1 MEKKKAMGNFMARY
15 LLPGIIL
22 QSVLIGGGYATGREI
37 VEYGAKYG
45 SMGWLSGLASFIGF
59 SVMAILSFEMI
70 RLFRLYDFKSL
81 LKSLIGPFYRLFD
94 IAYVMLML
102 IIIAVMSSA
111 TGAIVE
117 QMTGLNYWVGVSVI
131 TVVVG
136 ILNFYGEKL
145 IACFESVGTILL
157 YIGYIGFSAL
167 VITHGGDNISRVMAT
182 GDTSFTPDVTA
193 LTALWTGILYVGY
206 NLVVFPASFFT
217 IRSQTNTKQS
227 VISGLIAGLLMII
240 PWFMTYF
247 SIMAFYPNEA
257 VLAAPVPWLMMMTTD
272 NAPSWLL
279 LFFGLVMGWTLIE
292 TATGMIHAMLG
303 RIDKGLADSGRS
315 SLSRSRKAV
324 FTVIIL
330 AASAVL
336 AKFGIITLIAQGY
349 NALSYAI
356 IVLLLVPLM
365 TVGLYKILKKE
376 REIHRK
382 DTVDVKEE
390 VTLDAHSA

>member
-1 MEKKKAMGNFMARY
+1 MEKGSSFGKAMSRY
-15 LLPGIIL
+15 VLPGIIL

-45 SMGWLSGLASFIGF
+45 AMGWLSGFASFIGF
-59 SVMAILSFEMI
+59 SLMAILSFEMV
-70 RLFRLYDFKSL
+70 RLFKLYDFKSL

-94 IAYVMLML
+94 VVYIMLML

-136 ILNFYGEKL
+136 ILNFYGEKI
-145 IACFESVGTILL
+145 IACFESVGTVLL
-157 YIGYIGFSAL
+157 YIGYISFSAL
-167 VITHGGDNISRVMAT
+167 VISQGSGHISQVMNT
-182 GDTSFTPDVTA
+182 GDISFTPDVTV
-193 LTALWTGILYVGY
+193 LSALWTGILYVGY

-217 IRSQTNTKQS
+217 IKEQTNTRQS
-227 VISGLIAGLLMII
+227 VIGGLIAGLLMTI

-247 SIMAFYPNEA
+247 AIMAFYPDTS
-257 VLAAPVPWLMMMTTD
+257 VLAAPVPWLVMMTAD
-272 NAPSWLL
+272 KAPSWLF

-303 RIDKGLADSGRS
+303 RIDKGLADSGRPAMA
-315 SLSRSRKAV
+315 RSRRAV
-324 FTVIIL
+324 LTIAIL

-336 AKFGIITLIAQGY
+336 AKFGIIDLIAKGY

-356 IVLLLVPLM
+356 IVLLLVPLL
-365 TVGLYKILKKE
+365 TVGLYKIVKKE
-376 REIHRK
+376 RGIRK
-382 DTVDVKEE
+382 SEETVETEE
-390 VTLDAHSA
+390 PSVAVHM

>member
-1 MEKKKAMGNFMARY
+1 MEKGSSFGKAMSRY
-15 LLPGIIL
+15 VLPGIIL

-45 SMGWLSGLASFIGF
+45 AMGWLSGFASFIGF
-59 SVMAILSFEMI
+59 SLMAILSFEMV
-70 RLFRLYDFKSL
+70 RLFKLYDFKSL

-94 IAYVMLML
+94 VVYIMLML

-136 ILNFYGEKL
+136 ILNFYGEKI
-145 IACFESVGTILL
+145 IACFESVGTVLL
-157 YIGYIGFSAL
+157 YIGYISFSAL
-167 VITHGGDNISRVMAT
+167 VISQGSGHISQVMNT
-182 GDTSFTPDVTA
+182 GDISFTPDVTV
-193 LTALWTGILYVGY
+193 LSALWTGILYVGY

-217 IRSQTNTKQS
+217 IKEQTNTRQS
-227 VISGLIAGLLMII
+227 VIGGLIAGLLMTI

-247 SIMAFYPNEA
+247 AIMAFYPDTS
-257 VLAAPVPWLMMMTTD
+257 VLAAPVPWLVMMAAD
-272 NAPSWLL
+272 KAPSWLF

-303 RIDKGLADSGRS
+303 RIDKGLADSGRPAMA
-315 SLSRSRKAV
+315 RSRRAV
-324 FTVIIL
+324 LTIAIL

-336 AKFGIITLIAQGY
+336 AKFGIIDLIAKGY

-356 IVLLLVPLM
+356 IVLLLVPLL
-365 TVGLYKILKKE
+365 TVGLYKIVKKE
-376 REIHRK
+376 REIRK
-382 DTVDVKEE
+382 SEETVETEE
-390 VTLDAHSA
+390 PSVAVHM

>member
-1 MEKKKAMGNFMARY
+1 MEKGSSFGKAMSRY
-15 LLPGIIL
+15 VLPGIIL

-37 VEYGAKYG
+37 VEYRAKYG
-45 SMGWLSGLASFIGF
+45 AMGWLSGFASFIGF
-59 SVMAILSFEMI
+59 SLMAILSFEMV
-70 RLFRLYDFKSL
+70 RLFKLYDFKSL

-94 IAYVMLML
+94 VVYIMLML

-136 ILNFYGEKL
+136 ILNFYGEKI
-145 IACFESVGTILL
+145 IACFESVGTVLL
-157 YIGYIGFSAL
+157 YIGYISFSAL
-167 VITHGGDNISRVMAT
+167 VISQGSGHISQVMNT
-182 GDTSFTPDVTA
+182 GDISFTPDVTV
-193 LTALWTGILYVGY
+193 LSALWTGILYVGY

-217 IRSQTNTKQS
+217 IKEQTNTRQS
-227 VISGLIAGLLMII
+227 VIGGLIAGLLMTI

-247 SIMAFYPNEA
+247 AIMAFYPDTS
-257 VLAAPVPWLMMMTTD
+257 VLAAPVPWLVMMTAD
-272 NAPSWLL
+272 KAPSWLF

-303 RIDKGLADSGRS
+303 RIDKGLADSGRPAMA
-315 SLSRSRKAV
+315 RSRRAV
-324 FTVIIL
+324 LTIAIL

-336 AKFGIITLIAQGY
+336 AKFGIIDLIAKGY

-356 IVLLLVPLM
+356 IVLLLVPLL
-365 TVGLYKILKKE
+365 TVGLYKIVKKE
-376 REIHRK
+376 REIRK
-382 DTVDVKEE
+382 SEETVETEE
-390 VTLDAHSA
+390 PSVAAHM

>member
-1 MEKKKAMGNFMARY
+1 MEKGSSFGKAMSRY
-15 LLPGIIL
+15 VLPGIIL

-45 SMGWLSGLASFIGF
+45 AMGWLSGFASFIGF
-59 SVMAILSFEMI
+59 SLMDILSFEMV
-70 RLFRLYDFKSL
+70 RLFKLYDFKSL

-94 IAYVMLML
+94 VVYIMLML

-136 ILNFYGEKL
+136 ILNFYGEKI
-145 IACFESVGTILL
+145 IACFESVGTVLL
-157 YIGYIGFSAL
+157 YIGYISFSAL
-167 VITHGGDNISRVMAT
+167 VISQGSGHISQVMNT
-182 GDTSFTPDVTA
+182 GDISFTPDVTV
-193 LTALWTGILYVGY
+193 LSALWTGILYVGY

-217 IRSQTNTKQS
+217 IKEQTNTRQS
-227 VISGLIAGLLMII
+227 VIGGLIAGLLMTI

-247 SIMAFYPNEA
+247 AIMAFYPDTS
-257 VLAAPVPWLMMMTTD
+257 VLAAPVPWLVMMTAD
-272 NAPSWLL
+272 KAPSWLF

-303 RIDKGLADSGRS
+303 RIDKGLADSGRPAMA
-315 SLSRSRKAV
+315 RSRRAV
-324 FTVIIL
+324 LTIAIL

-336 AKFGIITLIAQGY
+336 AKFGIIDLIAKGY

-356 IVLLLVPLM
+356 IVLLLVPLL
-365 TVGLYKILKKE
+365 TVGLYKIVKKE
-376 REIHRK
+376 REIRK
-382 DTVDVKEE
+382 SEETVETEE
-390 VTLDAHSA
+390 PSVAAHM

>member
-1 MEKKKAMGNFMARY
+1 MKKGSSFGKAMSRY
-15 LLPGIIL
+15 VLPGIIL

-45 SMGWLSGLASFIGF
+45 AMGWLSGFASFIGF
-59 SVMAILSFEMI
+59 SLMAILSFEMV
-70 RLFRLYDFKSL
+70 RLFKLYDFKSL

-94 IAYVMLML
+94 VVYIMLML

-136 ILNFYGEKL
+136 ILNFYGEKI
-145 IACFESVGTILL
+145 IACFESVGTVLL
-157 YIGYIGFSAL
+157 YIGYISFSAL
-167 VITHGGDNISRVMAT
+167 VISQGSGHISQVMNT
-182 GDTSFTPDVTA
+182 GDISFTPDVTV
-193 LTALWTGILYVGY
+193 LSALWTGILYVGY

-217 IRSQTNTKQS
+217 IKEQTNTRQS
-227 VISGLIAGLLMII
+227 VIGGLIAGLLMTI

-247 SIMAFYPNEA
+247 AIMAFYPDTS
-257 VLAAPVPWLMMMTTD
+257 VLAAPVPWLVMMTAD
-272 NAPSWLL
+272 KAPSWLF

-303 RIDKGLADSGRS
+303 RIDKGLADSGRPAMA
-315 SLSRSRKAV
+315 RSRRAV
-324 FTVIIL
+324 LTIAIL

-336 AKFGIITLIAQGY
+336 AKFGIIDLIAKGY

-356 IVLLLVPLM
+356 IVLLLVPLL
-365 TVGLYKILKKE
+365 TVGLYKIVKKE
-376 REIHRK
+376 REIRK
-382 DTVDVKEE
+382 SEETVETEE
-390 VTLDAHSA
+390 PSVAVHM

>member
-1 MEKKKAMGNFMARY
+1 MENGSSFGKAMSRY
-15 LLPGIIL
+15 VLPGIIL

-45 SMGWLSGLASFIGF
+45 AMGWLSGFASFIGF
-59 SVMAILSFEMI
+59 SLMAILSFEMV
-70 RLFRLYDFKSL
+70 RLFKLYDFKSL

-94 IAYVMLML
+94 VVYIMLML

-136 ILNFYGEKL
+136 ILNFYGEKI
-145 IACFESVGTILL
+145 IACFESVGTVLL
-157 YIGYIGFSAL
+157 YIGYISFSAL
-167 VITHGGDNISRVMAT
+167 VISQGSGHISQVMNT
-182 GDTSFTPDVTA
+182 GDISFTPDVTV
-193 LTALWTGILYVGY
+193 LSALWTGILYVGY

-217 IRSQTNTKQS
+217 IKEQTNTRQS
-227 VISGLIAGLLMII
+227 VIGGLIAGLLMTI

-247 SIMAFYPNEA
+247 AIMAFYPDTS
-257 VLAAPVPWLMMMTTD
+257 VLAAPVPWLVMMTAD
-272 NAPSWLL
+272 KAPSWLF

-303 RIDKGLADSGRS
+303 RIDKGLADSGRPAMA
-315 SLSRSRKAV
+315 RSRRAV
-324 FTVIIL
+324 LTIAIL

-336 AKFGIITLIAQGY
+336 AKFGIIDLIAKGY
-349 NALSYAI
+349 KALSYAI
-356 IVLLLVPLM
+356 IVLLLVPLL
-365 TVGLYKILKKE
+365 TVGLYKIVKKE
-376 REIHRK
+376 REIRK
-382 DTVDVKEE
+382 SEETVETEE
-390 VTLDAHSA
+390 PSVAVHM

>member
-1 MEKKKAMGNFMARY
+1 MSRY
-15 LLPGIIL
+15 VLPGIIL

-45 SMGWLSGLASFIGF
+45 AMGWLSGFASFIGF
-59 SVMAILSFEMI
+59 SLMAILSFEMV
-70 RLFRLYDFKSL
+70 RLFKLYDFKSL

-94 IAYVMLML
+94 VVYIMLML

-136 ILNFYGEKL
+136 ILNFYGEKI
-145 IACFESVGTILL
+145 IACFESVGTVLL
-157 YIGYIGFSAL
+157 YIGYISFSAL
-167 VITHGGDNISRVMAT
+167 VISQGSGHISQVMNT
-182 GDTSFTPDVTA
+182 GDISFTPDVTV
-193 LTALWTGILYVGY
+193 LSALWTGILYVGY

-217 IRSQTNTKQS
+217 IKEQTNTRQS
-227 VISGLIAGLLMII
+227 VIGGLIAGLLMTI

-247 SIMAFYPNEA
+247 AIMAFYPDTS
-257 VLAAPVPWLMMMTTD
+257 VLAAPVPWLVMMTAD
-272 NAPSWLL
+272 KAPSWLF

-303 RIDKGLADSGRS
+303 RIDKGLADSGRPAMA
-315 SLSRSRKAV
+315 RSRRAV
-324 FTVIIL
+324 LTIAIL

-336 AKFGIITLIAQGY
+336 AKFGIIDLIAKGY

-356 IVLLLVPLM
+356 IVLLLVPLL
-365 TVGLYKILKKE
+365 TVGLYKIVKKE
-376 REIHRK
+376 REIRK
-382 DTVDVKEE
+382 SEETVETEE
-390 VTLDAHSA
+390 PSVAVHM

>member
-1 MEKKKAMGNFMARY
+1 MSRY
-15 LLPGIIL
+15 VLPGIIL

-45 SMGWLSGLASFIGF
+45 AMGWLSGFASFIGF
-59 SVMAILSFEMI
+59 SLMAILSFEMV
-70 RLFRLYDFKSL
+70 RLFKLYDFKSL

-94 IAYVMLML
+94 VVYIMLML

-136 ILNFYGEKL
+136 ILNFYGEKI
-145 IACFESVGTILL
+145 IACFESVGTVLL
-157 YIGYIGFSAL
+157 YIGYISFSAL
-167 VITHGGDNISRVMAT
+167 VISQGSGHISQVMNT
-182 GDTSFTPDVTA
+182 GDISFTPDVTV
-193 LTALWTGILYVGY
+193 LSALWTGILYVGY

-217 IRSQTNTKQS
+217 IKEQTNTRQS
-227 VISGLIAGLLMII
+227 VIGGLIAGLLMTI

-247 SIMAFYPNEA
+247 AIMAFYPDTS
-257 VLAAPVPWLMMMTTD
+257 VLVAPVPWLVMMTAD
-272 NAPSWLL
+272 KAPSWLF

-303 RIDKGLADSGRS
+303 RIDKGLADSGRPAMA
-315 SLSRSRKAV
+315 RSRRAV
-324 FTVIIL
+324 LTIAIL

-336 AKFGIITLIAQGY
+336 AKFGIIDLIAKGY

-356 IVLLLVPLM
+356 IVLLLVPLL
-365 TVGLYKILKKE
+365 TVGLYKIVKKE
-376 REIHRK
+376 REIRK
-382 DTVDVKEE
+382 SEETVETEE
-390 VTLDAHSA
+390 PSVAVHM

>member
-1 MEKKKAMGNFMARY
+1 MEKGSSFGKAMSRY
-15 LLPGIIL
+15 VLPGIIL

-45 SMGWLSGLASFIGF
+45 AMGWLSGFASFIGF
-59 SVMAILSFEMI
+59 SLMAILSFEMV
-70 RLFRLYDFKSL
+70 RLFKLYDFKSL

-94 IAYVMLML
+94 VVYIMLML

-136 ILNFYGEKL
+136 ILNFYGEKI
-145 IACFESVGTILL
+145 IACFESVGTVLL
-157 YIGYIGFSAL
+157 YIGYISFSAL
-167 VITHGGDNISRVMAT
+167 VISQGSGHISQVMNT
-182 GDTSFTPDVTA
+182 GDISFTPDVTV
-193 LTALWTGILYVGY
+193 LSALWTGILYVGY

-217 IRSQTNTKQS
+217 IKEQTNTRQS
-227 VISGLIAGLLMII
+227 VIGGLIAGLLMTI

-247 SIMAFYPNEA
+247 AIMAFYPDTS
-257 VLAAPVPWLMMMTTD
+257 VLAAPVPWLVMMTAD
-272 NAPSWLL
+272 KAPSWLF

-303 RIDKGLADSGRS
+303 RIDKGLADSGRPAMA
-315 SLSRSRKAV
+315 RSRRAV
-324 FTVIIL
+324 LTIAIL

-336 AKFGIITLIAQGY
+336 AKFGIIDLIAKGY
-349 NALSYAI
+349 MALAYAFMA
-356 IVLLLVPLM
+356 LLLVPLL
-365 TVGLYKILKKE
+365 TVGLYKIVKKE
-376 REIHRK
+376 REIRK
-382 DTVDVKEE
+382 SEETVETEE
-390 VTLDAHSA
+390 PSVAVHM

>member
-1 MEKKKAMGNFMARY
+1 MEKGSSFGKAMSRY
-15 LLPGIIL
+15 VLPGIIL

-45 SMGWLSGLASFIGF
+45 AMGWLSGFASFIGF
-59 SVMAILSFEMI
+59 SLMAILSFEMV
-70 RLFRLYDFKSL
+70 RLFKLYDFKSL

-94 IAYVMLML
+94 VVYIMLML

-136 ILNFYGEKL
+136 ILNFYGEKI
-145 IACFESVGTILL
+145 IACFESVGTVLL
-157 YIGYIGFSAL
+157 YIGYISFSAL
-167 VITHGGDNISRVMAT
+167 VISQGSGHISQVMNT
-182 GDTSFTPDVTA
+182 GDISFTPDVTV
-193 LTALWTGILYVGY
+193 LSALWTGILYVGY

-217 IRSQTNTKQS
+217 IKEQTNTRQS
-227 VISGLIAGLLMII
+227 VIGGLIAGLLMTI

-247 SIMAFYPNEA
+247 AIMAFYPDTS
-257 VLAAPVPWLMMMTTD
+257 VLVAPVPWLVMMTAD
-272 NAPSWLL
+272 KAPSWLF

-303 RIDKGLADSGRS
+303 RIDKGLADSGRPAMA
-315 SLSRSRKAV
+315 RSRRAV
-324 FTVIIL
+324 LTIAIL

-336 AKFGIITLIAQGY
+336 AKFGIIDLIAKGY

-356 IVLLLVPLM
+356 IVLLLVPLL
-365 TVGLYKILKKE
+365 TVGLYKIVKKE
-376 REIHRK
+376 REIRK
-382 DTVDVKEE
+382 SEETVETEE
-390 VTLDAHSA
+390 PSVAVHM

>member
-1 MEKKKAMGNFMARY
+1 MEKGSSFGKAMSQY
-15 LLPGIIL
+15 VLPGIIL

-45 SMGWLSGLASFIGF
+45 AMGWLSGFASFIGF
-59 SVMAILSFEMI
+59 SLMAILSFEMV
-70 RLFRLYDFKSL
+70 RLFKLYDFKSL

-94 IAYVMLML
+94 VVYIMLML

-136 ILNFYGEKL
+136 ILNFYGEKI
-145 IACFESVGTILL
+145 IACFESVGTVLL
-157 YIGYIGFSAL
+157 YIGYISFSAL
-167 VITHGGDNISRVMAT
+167 VISQGSGHISQVMNT
-182 GDTSFTPDVTA
+182 GDISFTPDVTV
-193 LTALWTGILYVGY
+193 LSALWTGILYVGY

-217 IRSQTNTKQS
+217 IKEQTNTRQS
-227 VISGLIAGLLMII
+227 VIGGLIAGLLMTI

-247 SIMAFYPNEA
+247 AIMAFYPDTS
-257 VLAAPVPWLMMMTTD
+257 VLAAPVPWLVMMTAD
-272 NAPSWLL
+272 KAPSWLF

-303 RIDKGLADSGRS
+303 RIDKGLADSGRPAMA
-315 SLSRSRKAV
+315 RSRRAV
-324 FTVIIL
+324 LTIAIL

-336 AKFGIITLIAQGY
+336 AKFGIIDLIAKGY

-356 IVLLLVPLM
+356 IVLLLVPLL
-365 TVGLYKILKKE
+365 TVGLYKIVKKE
-376 REIHRK
+376 REIRK
-382 DTVDVKEE
+382 SEETVETEE
-390 VTLDAHSA
+390 PSVAVHM

>member
-1 MEKKKAMGNFMARY
+1 MSRY
-15 LLPGIIL
+15 VLPGIIL

-45 SMGWLSGLASFIGF
+45 AIGWLSGFASFIGF
-59 SVMAILSFEMI
+59 SLMAILSFEMV
-70 RLFRLYDFKSL
+70 RLFKLYDFKSL

-94 IAYVMLML
+94 VVYIMLML

-136 ILNFYGEKL
+136 ILNFYGEKI
-145 IACFESVGTILL
+145 IACFESVGTVLL
-157 YIGYIGFSAL
+157 YIGYISFSAL
-167 VITHGGDNISRVMAT
+167 VISQGSGHISQVMST
-182 GDTSFTPDVTA
+182 GDISFTPDVTV
-193 LTALWTGILYVGY
+193 LSALWTGILYVGY

-217 IRSQTNTKQS
+217 IKEQTNTKQS
-227 VISGLIAGLLMII
+227 VIGGLIAGLLMTI

-247 SIMAFYPNEA
+247 AIMAFYPDTS
-257 VLAAPVPWLMMMTTD
+257 VLAAPVPWLVMMTAD
-272 NAPSWLL
+272 KAPSWLF

-303 RIDKGLADSGRS
+303 RIDKGLADSGRPAMACS
-315 SLSRSRKAV
+315 KRAV
-324 FTVIIL
+324 LTIAIL
-330 AASAVL
+330 APSAVL
-336 AKFGIITLIAQGY
+336 AKFGIIDLIAKGY

-356 IVLLLVPLM
+356 IVFLLVPLL
-365 TVGLYKILKKE
+365 TVGLYKIVKRE
-376 REIHRK
+376 REIRK
-382 DTVDVKEE
+382 SEETVETEE
-390 VTLDAHSA
+390 PSVAVHM

>member
-1 MEKKKAMGNFMARY
+1 MEKGSSFGKAMSRY
-15 LLPGIIL
+15 VLPGIIL

-45 SMGWLSGLASFIGF
+45 AMGWLSGFASFIGF
-59 SVMAILSFEMI
+59 SLMAILSFEMV
-70 RLFRLYDFKSL
+70 RLFKLYDFKSL

-94 IAYVMLML
+94 VVYIMLML

-136 ILNFYGEKL
+136 ILNFYGEKI
-145 IACFESVGTILL
+145 IACFESVGTVLL
-157 YIGYIGFSAL
+157 YIGYISFSAL
-167 VITHGGDNISRVMAT
+167 VISQGSGHISQVMNT
-182 GDTSFTPDVTA
+182 GDISFTPDVTV
-193 LTALWTGILYVGY
+193 LSALWTGILYVGY

-217 IRSQTNTKQS
+217 IKEQTNTRQS
-227 VISGLIAGLLMII
+227 VIGGLIAGLLMTI

-247 SIMAFYPNEA
+247 AIMAFYPDTS
-257 VLAAPVPWLMMMTTD
+257 VLAAPVPWLVMMTAD
-272 NAPSWLL
+272 KAPSWLF

-303 RIDKGLADSGRS
+303 RIDKGLADSGRPAMA
-315 SLSRSRKAV
+315 RSKRAV
-324 FTVIIL
+324 LTIAIL

-336 AKFGIITLIAQGY
+336 AKFGIIDLIAKGY

-356 IVLLLVPLM
+356 IVLLLVPLL
-365 TVGLYKILKKE
+365 TVGLYKIVKRE
-376 REIHRK
+376 REIRK
-382 DTVDVKEE
+382 SEETVETEE
-390 VTLDAHSA
+390 PSVAVHM

>member
-1 MEKKKAMGNFMARY
+1 MEKGSSFGKAMSRY
-15 LLPGIIL
+15 VLPGIIL

-45 SMGWLSGLASFIGF
+45 AMGWLSGFASFIGF
-59 SVMAILSFEMI
+59 SLMAILSFEMV
-70 RLFRLYDFKSL
+70 RLFKLYDFKSL

-94 IAYVMLML
+94 VVYIMLML

-117 QMTGLNYWVGVSVI
+117 QMTGLNYWVGVLVI

-136 ILNFYGEKL
+136 ILNFYGEKI
-145 IACFESVGTILL
+145 IACFESVGTVLL
-157 YIGYIGFSAL
+157 YIGYISFSAL
-167 VITHGGDNISRVMAT
+167 VISQGNGHISQVMNT
-182 GDTSFTPDVTA
+182 GDISFTPDVTV
-193 LTALWTGILYVGY
+193 LSALWTGILYVGY

-217 IRSQTNTKQS
+217 IKEQNNTRQS
-227 VISGLIAGLLMII
+227 VIGGLIAGLLMTI

-247 SIMAFYPNEA
+247 AIMAFYPDTS
-257 VLAAPVPWLMMMTTD
+257 VLAAPVPWLVMMTAD
-272 NAPSWLL
+272 KAPSWLF

-303 RIDKGLADSGRS
+303 RIDKGLADSGRPAMA
-315 SLSRSRKAV
+315 RSRRAV
-324 FTVIIL
+324 LTIAIL

-336 AKFGIITLIAQGY
+336 AKFGIIDLIAKGY

-356 IVLLLVPLM
+356 IVLLLVPLL
-365 TVGLYKILKKE
+365 TVGLYKIVKKE
-376 REIHRK
+376 REIRK
-382 DTVDVKEE
+382 SEETVETEE
-390 VTLDAHSA
+390 PSVAVHM

>member
-1 MEKKKAMGNFMARY
+1 MSRY
-15 LLPGIIL
+15 VLPGIIL

-45 SMGWLSGLASFIGF
+45 AMGWLSGFASFIGF
-59 SVMAILSFEMI
+59 SLMAILSFEMV
-70 RLFRLYDFKSL
+70 RLFKLYDFKSL

-94 IAYVMLML
+94 VVYIMLML

-136 ILNFYGEKL
+136 ILNFYGEKI
-145 IACFESVGTILL
+145 IACFESVGTVLL
-157 YIGYIGFSAL
+157 YIGYISFSAL
-167 VITHGGDNISRVMAT
+167 VISQGSGHISQVMNT
-182 GDTSFTPDVTA
+182 GDISFTPDVTV
-193 LTALWTGILYVGY
+193 LSALWTGILYVGY

-217 IRSQTNTKQS
+217 IKEQTNTRQS
-227 VISGLIAGLLMII
+227 VIGGLIAGLLMTI

-247 SIMAFYPNEA
+247 AIMAFYPDTS
-257 VLAAPVPWLMMMTTD
+257 VLAAPVPWLVMMTAD
-272 NAPSWLL
+272 KAPSWLF

-303 RIDKGLADSGRS
+303 RIDKGLADSGRPAMA
-315 SLSRSRKAV
+315 RSRRAV
-324 FTVIIL
+324 LTIAIL

-336 AKFGIITLIAQGY
+336 AKFGIIDLIAKGY

-356 IVLLLVPLM
+356 IVLLLVPLL
-365 TVGLYKILKKE
+365 TVGLYKIVKKE
-376 REIHRK
+376 REIRK
-382 DTVDVKEE
+382 SEETVETEE
-390 VTLDAHSA
+390 PSVAAHM

>member
-1 MEKKKAMGNFMARY
+1 MEKGSSFGKAMSRY
-15 LLPGIIL
+15 VLPGIIL

-45 SMGWLSGLASFIGF
+45 AMGWLSGFASFIGF
-59 SVMAILSFEMI
+59 SLMAILSFEMV
-70 RLFRLYDFKSL
+70 RLFKLYDFKSL

-94 IAYVMLML
+94 VVYIMLML

-136 ILNFYGEKL
+136 ILNFYGEKI
-145 IACFESVGTILL
+145 IACFESVGTVLL
-157 YIGYIGFSAL
+157 YIGYISFSAL
-167 VITHGGDNISRVMAT
+167 VISQGSGHISQVMNT
-182 GDTSFTPDVTA
+182 GDISFTPDVTV
-193 LTALWTGILYVGY
+193 LSALWTGILYVGY

-217 IRSQTNTKQS
+217 IKEQNNTRQS
-227 VISGLIAGLLMII
+227 VIGGLIAGLLMTI

-247 SIMAFYPNEA
+247 AIMAFYPDTS
-257 VLAAPVPWLMMMTTD
+257 VLAAPVPWLVMMTAD
-272 NAPSWLL
+272 KAPSWLF

-303 RIDKGLADSGRS
+303 RIDKGLADSGRPAMA
-315 SLSRSRKAV
+315 RSRRAV
-324 FTVIIL
+324 LTIAIL

-336 AKFGIITLIAQGY
+336 AKFGIIDLIAKGY

-356 IVLLLVPLM
+356 IVLLLVPLL
-365 TVGLYKILKKE
+365 TVGLYKIVKKE
-376 REIHRK
+376 REIRK
-382 DTVDVKEE
+382 SEETVETEE
-390 VTLDAHSA
+390 PSVAVHM

>member
-45 SMGWLSGLASFIGF
+45 FMGWLSGLASFIGF

-145 IACFESVGTILL
+145 IA
-157 YIGYIGFSAL
+157 
-167 VITHGGDNISRVMAT
+167 
-182 GDTSFTPDVTA
+182 
-193 LTALWTGILYVGY
+193 
-206 NLVVFPASFFT
+206 
-217 IRSQTNTKQS
+217 
-227 VISGLIAGLLMII
+227 
-240 PWFMTYF
+240 
-247 SIMAFYPNEA
+247 
-257 VLAAPVPWLMMMTTD
+257 
-272 NAPSWLL
+272 
-279 LFFGLVMGWTLIE
+279 
-292 TATGMIHAMLG
+292 
-303 RIDKGLADSGRS
+303 
-315 SLSRSRKAV
+315 
-324 FTVIIL
+324 
-330 AASAVL
+330 
-336 AKFGIITLIAQGY
+336 
-349 NALSYAI
+349 
-356 IVLLLVPLM
+356 
-365 TVGLYKILKKE
+365 
-376 REIHRK
+376 
-382 DTVDVKEE
+382 
-390 VTLDAHSA
+390 

>member
-182 GDTSFTPDVTA
+182 GDTSFTPDVT
-193 LTALWTGILYVGY
+193 V
-206 NLVVFPASFFT
+206 
-217 IRSQTNTKQS
+217 
-227 VISGLIAGLLMII
+227 AGLLMII

>member
-1 MEKKKAMGNFMARY
+1 MEKRGSLGKIMSRY
-15 LLPGIIL
+15 VLPGIIL

-45 SMGWLSGLASFIGF
+45 AMGWLSGFASFIGF
-59 SVMAILSFEMI
+59 SLMAILSFEMV
-70 RLFRLYDFKSL
+70 RLFKLYDFKSL
-81 LKSLIGPFYRLFD
+81 LKSLIGPFYHLFD
-94 IAYVMLML
+94 VVYIMLML

-136 ILNFYGEKL
+136 ILNFYGEKI
-145 IACFESVGTILL
+145 IACFESVGTVLL
-157 YIGYIGFSAL
+157 YIGYISFSAL
-167 VITHGGDNISRVMAT
+167 VITQGSDHISQVIAAGDV
-182 GDTSFTPDVTA
+182 SFTPDVTV
-193 LTALWTGILYVGY
+193 LSALWTGILYVGY

-217 IRSQTNTKQS
+217 IKNQTSTKQS
-227 VISGLIAGLLMII
+227 VIGGLIAGLLMTI

-247 SIMAFYPNEA
+247 AIMAFYPDTS
-257 VLAAPVPWLMMMTTD
+257 VLAAPVPWLVMMTAD
-272 NAPSWLL
+272 KAPSWLF

-303 RIDKGLADSGRS
+303 RIDKGLSDSGRS
-315 SLSRSRKAV
+315 GMPRARRAQV
-324 FTVIIL
+324 TVAIL

-336 AKFGIITLIAQGY
+336 AKFGIIDLIAKGY

-356 IVLLLVPLM
+356 IVLLLVPLL
-365 TVGLYKILKKE
+365 TVGLYKIVKRE
-376 REIHRK
+376 REIRK
-382 DTVDVKEE
+382 VEE
-390 VTLDAHSA
+390 PVETEEPSVAVHL

>member
-1 MEKKKAMGNFMARY
+1 MKKGSSFGKAMSRY
-15 LLPGIIL
+15 VLPGIIL

-45 SMGWLSGLASFIGF
+45 AMGWLSGFASFIGF
-59 SVMAILSFEMI
+59 SLMAILSFEMV
-70 RLFRLYDFKSL
+70 RLFKLYDFKSL

-94 IAYVMLML
+94 VVYIMLML

-136 ILNFYGEKL
+136 ILNFYGEKI
-145 IACFESVGTILL
+145 IACFESVGTVLL
-157 YIGYIGFSAL
+157 YIGYISFSAL
-167 VITHGGDNISRVMAT
+167 VISQGSGHISQVMNT
-182 GDTSFTPDVTA
+182 GDISFTPDVTV
-193 LTALWTGILYVGY
+193 LSALWTGILYVGY

-217 IRSQTNTKQS
+217 IKEQTNTRQS
-227 VISGLIAGLLMII
+227 VIGGLIAGLLMTI

-247 SIMAFYPNEA
+247 AIMAFYPDTS
-257 VLAAPVPWLMMMTTD
+257 VLAAPVPWLVMMTAD
-272 NAPSWLL
+272 KAPSWLF

-303 RIDKGLADSGRS
+303 RIDKGLADSGRPAMA
-315 SLSRSRKAV
+315 RSRRAV
-324 FTVIIL
+324 LTIAIL

-336 AKFGIITLIAQGY
+336 AKFGIIDLIAKGY

-356 IVLLLVPLM
+356 IVLLLVPLL
-365 TVGLYKILKKE
+365 TVGLYKIVKKE
-376 REIHRK
+376 REIRK
-382 DTVDVKEE
+382 SEE
-390 VTLDAHSA
+390 TAETEEPSVAVHM

>member
-1 MEKKKAMGNFMARY
+1 MSRY
-15 LLPGIIL
+15 VLPGIIL

-45 SMGWLSGLASFIGF
+45 AMGWLSGFASFIGF
-59 SVMAILSFEMI
+59 SLMAILSFEMV
-70 RLFRLYDFKSL
+70 RLFKLYDFKSL
-81 LKSLIGPFYRLFD
+81 LKALIGPFYRLFD
-94 IAYVMLML
+94 VVYIMLML

-136 ILNFYGEKL
+136 ILNFYGEKI
-145 IACFESVGTILL
+145 IACFESVGTVLL
-157 YIGYIGFSAL
+157 YIGYISFSAL
-167 VITHGGDNISRVMAT
+167 VISQGSGHISQVMNT
-182 GDTSFTPDVTA
+182 GDISFTPDVTV
-193 LTALWTGILYVGY
+193 LSALWTGILYVGY

-217 IRSQTNTKQS
+217 IKEQTNTRQS
-227 VISGLIAGLLMII
+227 VIGGLIAGLLMTI

-247 SIMAFYPNEA
+247 AIMAFYPDTS
-257 VLAAPVPWLMMMTTD
+257 VLAAPVPWLVMMTAD
-272 NAPSWLL
+272 KAPSWLF

-303 RIDKGLADSGRS
+303 RIDKGLADSGRPAMA
-315 SLSRSRKAV
+315 RSRRAV
-324 FTVIIL
+324 LTIAIL

-336 AKFGIITLIAQGY
+336 AKFGIIDLIAKGY

-356 IVLLLVPLM
+356 IVLLLVPLL
-365 TVGLYKILKKE
+365 TVGLYKIVKKE
-376 REIHRK
+376 REIRK
-382 DTVDVKEE
+382 SEETVETEE
-390 VTLDAHSA
+390 PSVAVHM

>member
-1 MEKKKAMGNFMARY
+1 MEKGSSFGKAMSRY
-15 LLPGIIL
+15 VLPGIIL

-45 SMGWLSGLASFIGF
+45 AMGWLSGFASFIGF
-59 SVMAILSFEMI
+59 SLMAILSFEMV
-70 RLFRLYDFKSL
+70 RLFKLYDFKSL

-94 IAYVMLML
+94 VVYIMLML

-136 ILNFYGEKL
+136 ILNFYGEKI
-145 IACFESVGTILL
+145 IACFESVGTVLL
-157 YIGYIGFSAL
+157 YIGYISFSAL
-167 VITHGGDNISRVMAT
+167 VISQGSGHISQVMNT
-182 GDTSFTPDVTA
+182 GDISFTPDVTV
-193 LTALWTGILYVGY
+193 LSALWTGILYVGY

-217 IRSQTNTKQS
+217 IKEQTNTRQS
-227 VISGLIAGLLMII
+227 VIGGLIAGLLMTI

-247 SIMAFYPNEA
+247 AIMAFYPDTS
-257 VLAAPVPWLMMMTTD
+257 VLAAPVPWLVMMTAD
-272 NAPSWLL
+272 KAPSWLF

-303 RIDKGLADSGRS
+303 RINKGLADSGRPAMA
-315 SLSRSRKAV
+315 RSRRAV
-324 FTVIIL
+324 LTIAIL

-336 AKFGIITLIAQGY
+336 AKFGIIDLIAKGY

-356 IVLLLVPLM
+356 IVLLLVPLL
-365 TVGLYKILKKE
+365 TVGLYKIVKKE
-376 REIHRK
+376 REIRK
-382 DTVDVKEE
+382 SEETVETEE
-390 VTLDAHSA
+390 PSVAVHM

>member
-1 MEKKKAMGNFMARY
+1 MEKESSFGKAMSRY
-15 LLPGIIL
+15 VLPGIIL

-45 SMGWLSGLASFIGF
+45 AMGWLSGFASFIGF
-59 SVMAILSFEMI
+59 SLMAILSFEMV
-70 RLFRLYDFKSL
+70 RLFKLYDFKSL

-94 IAYVMLML
+94 VVYIMLML

-136 ILNFYGEKL
+136 ILNFYGEKI
-145 IACFESVGTILL
+145 IACFESVGTVLL
-157 YIGYIGFSAL
+157 YIGYISFSAL
-167 VITHGGDNISRVMAT
+167 VISQGSGHISQVMNT
-182 GDTSFTPDVTA
+182 GDISFTPDVTV
-193 LTALWTGILYVGY
+193 LSALWTGILYVGY

-217 IRSQTNTKQS
+217 IKEQTNTRQS
-227 VISGLIAGLLMII
+227 VIGGLIAGLLMTI

-247 SIMAFYPNEA
+247 AIMAFYPDTS
-257 VLAAPVPWLMMMTTD
+257 VLAAPVPWLVMMTAD
-272 NAPSWLL
+272 KAPSWLF

-303 RIDKGLADSGRS
+303 RIDKGLADSGRPAMA
-315 SLSRSRKAV
+315 RSRRAV
-324 FTVIIL
+324 LTIAIL

-336 AKFGIITLIAQGY
+336 AKFGIIDLIAKGY

-356 IVLLLVPLM
+356 IVLLLVPLL
-365 TVGLYKILKKE
+365 TVGLYKIVKKE
-376 REIHRK
+376 REIRK
-382 DTVDVKEE
+382 SEETVETEE
-390 VTLDAHSA
+390 PSVAAHM

>member
-1 MEKKKAMGNFMARY
+1 MEKGSSFGKAMSRY
-15 LLPGIIL
+15 VLPGIIL

-45 SMGWLSGLASFIGF
+45 AIGWLSGFASFIGF
-59 SVMAILSFEMI
+59 SLMAILSFEMV
-70 RLFRLYDFKSL
+70 RLFKLYDFKSL

-94 IAYVMLML
+94 VVYIMLML

-136 ILNFYGEKL
+136 ILNFYGEKI
-145 IACFESVGTILL
+145 IACFESVGTVLL
-157 YIGYIGFSAL
+157 YIGYISFSAL
-167 VITHGGDNISRVMAT
+167 VISQGSGHISQVMST
-182 GDTSFTPDVTA
+182 GDISFTPDVTV
-193 LTALWTGILYVGY
+193 LSALWTGILYVGY

-217 IRSQTNTKQS
+217 IKEQTNTKQS
-227 VISGLIAGLLMII
+227 VIGGLIAGLLMTI

-247 SIMAFYPNEA
+247 AIMAFYPDTS
-257 VLAAPVPWLMMMTTD
+257 VLAAPVPWLVMMTAD
-272 NAPSWLL
+272 KAPSWLF

-303 RIDKGLADSGRS
+303 RIDKGLADSDRPAMARS
-315 SLSRSRKAV
+315 KRAV
-324 FTVIIL
+324 LTIAIL

-336 AKFGIITLIAQGY
+336 AKFGIIDLIAKGY

-356 IVLLLVPLM
+356 IVLLLVPLL
-365 TVGLYKILKKE
+365 TVGLYKIVKRE
-376 REIHRK
+376 REIRK
-382 DTVDVKEE
+382 SEETVETEE
-390 VTLDAHSA
+390 PSVAVRM

>member
-1 MEKKKAMGNFMARY
+1 MEKGSSFGKAMSRY
-15 LLPGIIL
+15 VLPGIIL

-45 SMGWLSGLASFIGF
+45 AMGWLSGFASFIGF
-59 SVMAILSFEMI
+59 SLMAILSFEMV
-70 RLFRLYDFKSL
+70 RLFKLYDFKSL

-94 IAYVMLML
+94 VVYIMLML

-136 ILNFYGEKL
+136 ILNFYGEKI
-145 IACFESVGTILL
+145 IACFESVGTVLL
-157 YIGYIGFSAL
+157 YIGYISFSAL
-167 VITHGGDNISRVMAT
+167 VIFQGSGHISQVMNT
-182 GDTSFTPDVTA
+182 GDISFTPDVTV
-193 LTALWTGILYVGY
+193 LSALWTGILYVGY

-217 IRSQTNTKQS
+217 IKEQTNTRQS
-227 VISGLIAGLLMII
+227 VIGGLIAGLLMTI

-247 SIMAFYPNEA
+247 AIMAFYPDTS
-257 VLAAPVPWLMMMTTD
+257 VLAAPVPWLVMMTAD
-272 NAPSWLL
+272 KAPSWLF

-303 RIDKGLADSGRS
+303 RIDKGLADSGRPAMA
-315 SLSRSRKAV
+315 RSRRAV
-324 FTVIIL
+324 LTIAIL

-336 AKFGIITLIAQGY
+336 AKFGIIDLIAKGY

-356 IVLLLVPLM
+356 IVLLLVPLL
-365 TVGLYKILKKE
+365 TVGLYKIVKRE
-376 REIHRK
+376 REIRK
-382 DTVDVKEE
+382 SEETVETEE
-390 VTLDAHSA
+390 PSVAVHM

>member
-1 MEKKKAMGNFMARY
+1 MEKGSSFGKAMSRY
-15 LLPGIIL
+15 VLPGIIL

-45 SMGWLSGLASFIGF
+45 AMGWLSGFASFIGF
-59 SVMAILSFEMI
+59 SLMAILSFEMV
-70 RLFRLYDFKSL
+70 RLFKLYDFKSL

-94 IAYVMLML
+94 VVYIMLML

-111 TGAIVE
+111 TGAILE

-136 ILNFYGEKL
+136 ILNFYGEKI
-145 IACFESVGTILL
+145 IACFESVGTVLL
-157 YIGYIGFSAL
+157 YIGYISFSAL
-167 VITHGGDNISRVMAT
+167 VISQGSGHISQVMNT
-182 GDTSFTPDVTA
+182 GDISFTPDVTV
-193 LTALWTGILYVGY
+193 LSALWTGILYVGY

-217 IRSQTNTKQS
+217 IKEQTNTRQS
-227 VISGLIAGLLMII
+227 VIGGLIAGLLMTI

-247 SIMAFYPNEA
+247 AIMAFYPDTS
-257 VLAAPVPWLMMMTTD
+257 VLAAPVPWLVMMTAD
-272 NAPSWLL
+272 KAPSWLF

-303 RIDKGLADSGRS
+303 RIDKGLADSGRPAMA
-315 SLSRSRKAV
+315 RSRRAV
-324 FTVIIL
+324 LTIAIL

-336 AKFGIITLIAQGY
+336 AKFGIIDLIAKGY

-356 IVLLLVPLM
+356 IVLLLVPLL
-365 TVGLYKILKKE
+365 TVGLYKIVKKE
-376 REIHRK
+376 REIRK
-382 DTVDVKEE
+382 SEETVETEE
-390 VTLDAHSA
+390 PSVAVHM

>member
-1 MEKKKAMGNFMARY
+1 MEKGSSFGKAMSRY
-15 LLPGIIL
+15 VLPGIIL

-45 SMGWLSGLASFIGF
+45 AMGWLSGFASFIGF
-59 SVMAILSFEMI
+59 SLMAILSFEMV
-70 RLFRLYDFKSL
+70 RLFKLYDFKSL

-94 IAYVMLML
+94 VVYIMLML

-136 ILNFYGEKL
+136 ILNFYGEKI
-145 IACFESVGTILL
+145 IACFESVGTVLL
-157 YIGYIGFSAL
+157 YIGYISFSAL
-167 VITHGGDNISRVMAT
+167 VISQGSGHISQVMNT
-182 GDTSFTPDVTA
+182 RDISFTPDVTV
-193 LTALWTGILYVGY
+193 LSALWTGILYVGY

-217 IRSQTNTKQS
+217 IKEQTNTRQS
-227 VISGLIAGLLMII
+227 VIGGLIAGLLMTI

-247 SIMAFYPNEA
+247 AIMAFYPDTS
-257 VLAAPVPWLMMMTTD
+257 VLAAPVPWLVMMTAD
-272 NAPSWLL
+272 KAPSWLF

-303 RIDKGLADSGRS
+303 RIDKGLADSGRPAMA
-315 SLSRSRKAV
+315 RSRRAV
-324 FTVIIL
+324 LTIAIL

-336 AKFGIITLIAQGY
+336 AKFGIIDLIAKGY

-356 IVLLLVPLM
+356 IVLLLVPLL
-365 TVGLYKILKKE
+365 TVGLYKIVKKE
-376 REIHRK
+376 REIRK
-382 DTVDVKEE
+382 SEETVETEE
-390 VTLDAHSA
+390 PSVAVHM

>member
-1 MEKKKAMGNFMARY
+1 MEKGSSFGKAMSRY
-15 LLPGIIL
+15 VLPGIIL

-45 SMGWLSGLASFIGF
+45 AMGWLSGFASFIGF
-59 SVMAILSFEMI
+59 SLMAILSFEMV
-70 RLFRLYDFKSL
+70 RLFKLYDFKSL

-94 IAYVMLML
+94 VVYIMLML

-136 ILNFYGEKL
+136 ILNFYGEKI
-145 IACFESVGTILL
+145 IACFESVGTVLL
-157 YIGYIGFSAL
+157 YIGYISFSAL
-167 VITHGGDNISRVMAT
+167 VISQGSGHISQVMNT
-182 GDTSFTPDVTA
+182 GDISFTPDVTV
-193 LTALWTGILYVGY
+193 LSALWTGILYVGY

-217 IRSQTNTKQS
+217 IKEQTNTRQS
-227 VISGLIAGLLMII
+227 VIGGLIAGLLMTI

-247 SIMAFYPNEA
+247 AIMAFYPDTS
-257 VLAAPVPWLMMMTTD
+257 VLAAPVPWLVMMTAD
-272 NAPSWLL
+272 KAPSWLF

-303 RIDKGLADSGRS
+303 RIDKGLADSGRPAMA
-315 SLSRSRKAV
+315 RSRRAV
-324 FTVIIL
+324 LTIAIL

-336 AKFGIITLIAQGY
+336 AKFGIIDLIAKGY

-356 IVLLLVPLM
+356 IVLLLVPLL
-365 TVGLYKILKKE
+365 TVGLYKIVKKE
-376 REIHRK
+376 REIRK
-382 DTVDVKEE
+382 SEETVETEE
-390 VTLDAHSA
+390 PSVAVHM

>member
-1 MEKKKAMGNFMARY
+1 MEKRGSLGKIMSRY
-15 LLPGIIL
+15 VLPGIIL

-45 SMGWLSGLASFIGF
+45 AMGWLSGFASFIGF
-59 SVMAILSFEMI
+59 SLMAILSFEMV
-70 RLFRLYDFKSL
+70 RLFKLYDFKSL
-81 LKSLIGPFYRLFD
+81 LKSLIGPFYHLFD
-94 IAYVMLML
+94 VVYIMLML

-136 ILNFYGEKL
+136 ILNFYGEKI
-145 IACFESVGTILL
+145 IACFESVGTVLL
-157 YIGYIGFSAL
+157 YIGYISFSAL
-167 VITHGGDNISRVMAT
+167 VITQGSDHISQVMAA
-182 GDTSFTPDVTA
+182 GDVSFTPDVTV
-193 LTALWTGILYVGY
+193 LSALWTGILYVGY

-217 IRSQTNTKQS
+217 IKNQTSTKQS
-227 VISGLIAGLLMII
+227 VIGGLIAGLLMTI

-247 SIMAFYPNEA
+247 AIMAFYPDTS
-257 VLAAPVPWLMMMTTD
+257 VLAAPVPWLVMMMAD
-272 NAPSWLL
+272 KAPSWLF

-315 SLSRSRKAV
+315 GMPRARRAQV
-324 FTVIIL
+324 TVAIL

-336 AKFGIITLIAQGY
+336 AKFGIIDLIAKGY

-356 IVLLLVPLM
+356 IVLLLVPLL
-365 TVGLYKILKKE
+365 TVGLYKIVKRE
-376 REIHRK
+376 REIRK
-382 DTVDVKEE
+382 VEE
-390 VTLDAHSA
+390 PVETEEPSVAVHL

>member
-1 MEKKKAMGNFMARY
+1 MEKGSSFGKAMSRY
-15 LLPGIIL
+15 VLPGIIL

-45 SMGWLSGLASFIGF
+45 AMGWLSGFASFIGF
-59 SVMAILSFEMI
+59 SLMAILSFEMV
-70 RLFRLYDFKSL
+70 RLFKLYDFKSL

-94 IAYVMLML
+94 VVYIMLML

-136 ILNFYGEKL
+136 ILNFYGEKI
-145 IACFESVGTILL
+145 IACFESVGTVLL
-157 YIGYIGFSAL
+157 YIGYISFSAL
-167 VITHGGDNISRVMAT
+167 VISQGSGHISQVMNT
-182 GDTSFTPDVTA
+182 GDISFTPDVTV
-193 LTALWTGILYVGY
+193 LSALWTGILYVGY

-217 IRSQTNTKQS
+217 IKEQTNTRQS
-227 VISGLIAGLLMII
+227 VIGGLIAGLLMTI

-247 SIMAFYPNEA
+247 AIMAFYPDTS
-257 VLAAPVPWLMMMTTD
+257 VLAAPVPWLVMMTAD
-272 NAPSWLL
+272 KAPSWLF

-303 RIDKGLADSGRS
+303 RIDKGLADSGRPAMA
-315 SLSRSRKAV
+315 RSRRAV
-324 FTVIIL
+324 LTIAIL

-336 AKFGIITLIAQGY
+336 AKFGIIDLIAKGY

-356 IVLLLVPLM
+356 IVLLLVPLL
-365 TVGLYKILKKE
+365 TVGLYKIVKKE
-376 REIHRK
+376 REIRK
-382 DTVDVKEE
+382 SEETVETEE
-390 VTLDAHSA
+390 PSVAAHM